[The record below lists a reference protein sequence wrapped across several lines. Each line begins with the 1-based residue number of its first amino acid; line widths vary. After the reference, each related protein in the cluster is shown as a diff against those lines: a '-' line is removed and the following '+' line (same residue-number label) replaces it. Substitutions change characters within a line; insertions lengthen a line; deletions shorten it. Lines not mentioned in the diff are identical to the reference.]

1 MKKLRHP
8 NILLFMGAVMS
19 PQRLCIVSEFLP
31 RYVCKCFL
39 FCGIFSLLHIYM
51 SLAKKF
57 VCIWLM
63 VDYNNNCCIRKGN
76 LNSEILGLVK
86 LRSHFAFIFLLE
98 VVYPVKVGLV
108 WLHVQT
114 TVKHPNTFFFVHFPI
129 FILSFQMQW
138 KLVSLTSKERY
149 QVGCETACPHGFR
162 YCKCIF
168 LVGNMTPLFT

>member
-114 TVKHPNTFFFVHFPI
+114 TVKHPNTFFLF
-129 FILSFQMQW
+129 
-138 KLVSLTSKERY
+138 
-149 QVGCETACPHGFR
+149 
-162 YCKCIF
+162 IF
-168 LVGNMTPLFT
+168 LFSSCLFKCSGSLFRLLQRSATKLDVRRRVHMALDIVSAFFWLVI